1 MTYNFTSRAKKAIE
15 IANNA
20 AIELGHRYI
29 GTEHILYGLAKEGSG
44 VASKVIEKQGITPED
59 ILDITVELVGREE
72 PIEETLG
79 FTPRTKRVIENAF
92 IEARKLGY
100 NYIGTEHILI
110 GLLREGDSIATRI
123 LLELNINIPKFYGEI
138 IKVIN
143 EGENLSSNN
152 ENNSNAK
159 KTGSY
164 NQTPTLNQFGED
176 LTEKA
181 RQGKLDPIIGR
192 KEEIERV
199 IQILSRRTKNNPCL
213 IGEPGV
219 GKTAV
224 VEGLAEKIVTGD
236 VPEILKDKRVVTVDI
251 SSMVAGA
258 KYRGD
263 FEERIK
269 KALEEVK
276 KVGDVILF
284 IDEIH
289 TIVGAGSAEGAIDAA
304 NILKPLLARGEIQL
318 VGATTLNEYRKFI
331 EKDSALERR
340 FSPVTVNEPSEKDTI
355 SILKGIRDKYE
366 AHHNVKITDEAIEAA
381 VKMSVRYINDR
392 FLPDKAIDLIDEAAS
407 KARLKTYTE
416 PDSLKELE
424 EEISNVSKD
433 KEEAVRTQ
441 KFEKAASLR
450 DKEKELKAKYEK
462 EQKKW
467 KNKNNKA
474 ITDITEENIAEVIAS
489 WTGIP
494 AKKITE
500 NENEKLKNLEKNL
513 HQRVIGQNEAVE
525 AVAKAI
531 RRGRVGL
538 KDPKRPIGSF
548 LFLGPTGVGKTEL
561 SKALAECLFGDEN
574 AIIRIDMSEYME
586 AHSVSKL
593 IGSPPGYVGFDEG
606 GQLTEKIRRKP
617 YSVVLFDEIEKAH
630 PDVMNMLLQILE
642 DGRLTDSQGRTV
654 NFKNTVIIMTSNIGA
669 RLITDKKSLGFSA
682 NNLDKEQ
689 NKEEEKAKKEYEDT
703 KKEVMEALKREL
715 RPEFINRIDEIIVFH
730 KLNDTEI
737 DKIIDIMLQEV
748 INRLKEQKIKIE
760 LDSKVKKLIAS
771 KGIDKNFGARPLRR
785 TIQNVL
791 EDALAEE
798 ILDGKLDNEKLNKI
812 TVEDDKIIVKN
823 K

>member
-15 IANNA
+15 IANDA
-20 AIELGHRYI
+20 ALELGHRYI
-29 GTEHILYGLAKEGSG
+29 GTEHLLYGLAKEGSG
-44 VASKVIEKQGITPED
+44 VASKVLENQEITPENIID
-59 ILDITVELVGREE
+59 VTIELVGKDE

-100 NYIGTEHILI
+100 NYIGTEHLLI
-110 GLLREGDSIATRI
+110 GLLREGDSVAARI
-123 LLELNINIPKFYGEI
+123 LIELNVNIPKLYGEI
-138 IKVIN
+138 IRVIN
-143 EGENLSSNN
+143 EGEDLAGESD
-152 ENNSNAK
+152 AK
-159 KTGSY
+159 SGRRKSGSY

-181 RQGKLDPIIGR
+181 KEGKLDPIIGR
-192 KEEIERV
+192 KKEIERV

-224 VEGLAEKIVTGD
+224 VEGLAQKIVLGD
-236 VPEILKDKRVVTVDI
+236 VPEILKNKRVVTVDI

-269 KALEEVK
+269 KALNEVK
-276 KVGDVILF
+276 KAGDVILF
-284 IDEIH
+284 IDEVH

-355 SILKGIRDKYE
+355 TILKGIKDKYE
-366 AHHNVKITDEAIEAA
+366 AHHNVKITDEAIDAA
-381 VKMSVRYINDR
+381 VKLSVRYINDR
-392 FLPDKAIDLIDEAAS
+392 YLPDKAIDLIDEAAS
-407 KARLKTYTE
+407 RARLKTYTE

-424 EEISNVSKD
+424 EELANVTKD
-433 KEEAVRTQ
+433 KEEAVKIQ

-462 EQKKW
+462 EQNKW
-467 KNKNNKA
+467 KNKNNKSV
-474 ITDITEENIAEVIAS
+474 TDITEENIAEVIAS

-500 NENEKLKNLEKNL
+500 DENERLKHLEENL
-513 HQRVIGQNEAVE
+513 HERVIGQNEAVE

-574 AIIRIDMSEYME
+574 AMIRIDMSEYME
-586 AHSVSKL
+586 PHSVSKL

-617 YSVVLFDEIEKAH
+617 YSVILFDEIEKAH

-682 NNLDKEQ
+682 NATNDDKQ
-689 NKEEEKAKKEYEDT
+689 KVEEKAKKEYEEI
-703 KKEVMEALKREL
+703 KKEVMEALKKEL

-730 KLNDTEI
+730 KLTDEEI
-737 DKIIDIMLQEV
+737 DKIIDIMLKEV
-748 INRLKEQKIKIE
+748 VGRLKDQKIEIE
-760 LDSKVKKLIAS
+760 LEPSVKKLIAS

-785 TIQNVL
+785 TIQSVL
-791 EDALAEE
+791 EDSLAEE
-798 ILDGKLDNEKLNKI
+798 ILDGKLKKNKVNKI
-812 TVEDDKIIVKN
+812 GIKDEKVVVQK
-823 K
+823 

>member
-15 IANNA
+15 IANDA
-20 AIELGHRYI
+20 ALELGHRYI
-29 GTEHILYGLAKEGSG
+29 GTEHLLYGLAKEGSG
-44 VASKVIEKQGITPED
+44 VASKVLENQEITPENIID
-59 ILDITVELVGREE
+59 VTIELVGKDE

-100 NYIGTEHILI
+100 NYIGTEHLLI
-110 GLLREGDSIATRI
+110 GLLREGDSVAARI
-123 LLELNINIPKFYGEI
+123 LIELNVNIPKLYGEI
-138 IKVIN
+138 IRVIN
-143 EGENLSSNN
+143 EGEDLAGESD
-152 ENNSNAK
+152 AK
-159 KTGSY
+159 SGRRKSGSY

-181 RQGKLDPIIGR
+181 KEGKLDPIIGR

-224 VEGLAEKIVTGD
+224 VEGLAQKIVSGD
-236 VPEILKDKRVVTVDI
+236 VPEILKNKRVVTVDI

-269 KALEEVK
+269 KALNEVK
-276 KVGDVILF
+276 KAGDVILF
-284 IDEIH
+284 IDEVH

-355 SILKGIRDKYE
+355 TILKGIKDKYE
-366 AHHNVKITDEAIEAA
+366 AHHNVKITDEAIDAA
-381 VKMSVRYINDR
+381 VKLSVRYINDR
-392 FLPDKAIDLIDEAAS
+392 YLPDKAIDLIDEAAS
-407 KARLKTYTE
+407 RARLRTYTE

-424 EEISNVSKD
+424 EELANVTKD
-433 KEEAVRTQ
+433 KEEAVKIQ

-462 EQKKW
+462 EQNKW
-467 KNKNNKA
+467 KNKNNKSV
-474 ITDITEENIAEVIAS
+474 TDITEENIAEVIAN

-500 NENEKLKNLEKNL
+500 DENERLKHLEENL
-513 HQRVIGQNEAVE
+513 HERVIGQNEAVE

-574 AIIRIDMSEYME
+574 AMIRMDMSEYME
-586 AHSVSKL
+586 PHSVSKL

-617 YSVVLFDEIEKAH
+617 YSVILFDEIEKAH

-669 RLITDKKSLGFSA
+669 RLITDKKSLGFS
-682 NNLDKEQ
+682 N
-689 NKEEEKAKKEYEDT
+689 AKNTEDTQKEYEET
-703 KKEVMEALKREL
+703 KKEVMEALKKEL

-730 KLNDTEI
+730 KLTDEEI
-737 DKIIDIMLQEV
+737 DKIIDIMLKEV
-748 INRLKEQKIKIE
+748 VGRLKDQKIEIE
-760 LDSKVKKLIAS
+760 LEPSVKKLIAS

-785 TIQNVL
+785 TIQSVL
-791 EDALAEE
+791 EDSLAEE
-798 ILDGKLDNEKLNKI
+798 ILDGKLKKNKVNKI
-812 TVEDDKIIVKN
+812 GIKDEKVVVEK
-823 K
+823 

>member
-15 IANNA
+15 IANDA

-44 VASKVIEKQGITPED
+44 VASKVLENQGISPED
-59 ILDITVELVGREE
+59 ILDVTVSLVGREE
-72 PIEETLG
+72 PIDDTLG
-79 FTPRTKRVIENAF
+79 FTPRTKRVIESAF

-110 GLLREGDSIATRI
+110 GILREGDSVAARI
-123 LLELNINIPKFYGEI
+123 LLELNVNIPKLYGEI
-138 IKVIN
+138 VRVIN
-143 EGENLSSNN
+143 EGEDLKGEGDSKSS
-152 ENNSNAK
+152 SK
-159 KTGSY
+159 KSGSY

-176 LTEKA
+176 LTDKA

-224 VEGLAEKIVTGD
+224 VEGLAEKIVSGD
-236 VPEILKDKRVVTVDI
+236 VPEILKNKRVVTVDI

-269 KALEEVK
+269 KALNEVK

-284 IDEIH
+284 IDEVH

-331 EKDSALERR
+331 EKDTALERR

-355 SILKGIRDKYE
+355 LILKGIRDKYE

-392 FLPDKAIDLIDEAAS
+392 YLPDKAIDLIDEAAS
-407 KARLKTYTE
+407 RARLKTYTE

-424 EEISNVSKD
+424 EEIANINKD
-433 KEEAVRTQ
+433 KEEAVKTQ
-441 KFEKAASLR
+441 KFEKAAKLR
-450 DKEKELKAKYEK
+450 DKEKELKEKYEK

-467 KNKNNKA
+467 QNKNNKSV
-474 ITDITEENIAEVIAS
+474 TDITEENIAEVISS

-500 NENEKLKNLEKNL
+500 DENEKLKNLEKNL
-513 HQRVIGQNEAVE
+513 HERVIGQDEAVE

-574 AIIRIDMSEYME
+574 AMVRLDMSEYME
-586 AHSVSKL
+586 PHSVSKL
-593 IGSPPGYVGFDEG
+593 IGSPPGYVGFDDG

-669 RLITDKKSLGFSA
+669 RLITDKKSLGFS
-682 NNLDKEQ
+682 N
-689 NKEEEKAKKEYEDT
+689 NKEENTENKEYEET
-703 KKEVMEALKREL
+703 KKEVMEALKKEL

-730 KLNDTEI
+730 KLTDKEI
-737 DKIIDIMLQEV
+737 DKIIDIMLKEV
-748 INRLKEQKIKIE
+748 VNRLKAQKIEIE
-760 LDSKVKKLIAS
+760 LEPEVKKLIAK

-785 TIQNVL
+785 TIQSVL
-791 EDALAEE
+791 EDRLAEE
-798 ILDGKLDNEKLNKI
+798 ILDGKLKKNKVNKI
-812 TVEDDKIIVKN
+812 GIKDDRVVLVK
-823 K
+823 

>member
-1 MTYNFTSRAKKAIE
+1 MTYSFTNRAKKAIE
-15 IANNA
+15 LADSL
-20 AIELGHRYI
+20 AIELGHNYI
-29 GTEHILYGLAKEGSG
+29 GTEHILYGLVKEGSG
-44 VASKVIEKQGITPED
+44 VASKVLQNQGIEPDMVIDE
-59 ILDITVELVGREE
+59 IVNLVGNDS
-72 PIEETLG
+72 PITETLG

-110 GLLREGDSIATRI
+110 GILREADSIATRI
-123 LLELNINIPKFYGEI
+123 LLELNVNIPKLYGEI
-138 IKVIN
+138 VRVIN
-143 EGENLSSNN
+143 EGEDFSSN
-152 ENNSNAK
+152 EGGNNNRGK
-159 KTGSY
+159 GSY

-176 LTEKA
+176 LTKKA
-181 RQGKLDPIIGR
+181 EEGKLDPIIGR
-192 KEEIERV
+192 KTEIERV

-219 GKTAV
+219 GKTAA
-224 VEGLAEKIVTGD
+224 VEGLAEKIVSGD
-236 VPEILKDKRVVTVDI
+236 VPETLKGKRVVTMDI
-251 SSMVAGA
+251 SGMVAGS

-269 KALEEVK
+269 KALEEAK

-289 TIVGAGSAEGAIDAA
+289 TIVGAGAAEGAIDAA
-304 NILKPLLARGEIQL
+304 NILKPLLARGEIRL
-318 VGATTLNEYRKFI
+318 IGATTLNEYRKYI
-331 EKDSALERR
+331 EKDAALERR
-340 FSPVTVNEPSEKDTI
+340 FSPVTINEPSEKDTI
-355 SILKGIRDKYE
+355 KILKGLRDKFE
-366 AHHNVKITDEAIEAA
+366 AHHGVEITDEAIEAA
-381 VKMSVRYINDR
+381 VKMSIRYINDR
-392 FLPDKAIDLIDEAAS
+392 YLPDKAIDLIDEAAS
-407 KARLKTYTE
+407 RAKLKTFTE
-416 PDSLKELE
+416 PDSLKKLQ
-424 EEISNVSKD
+424 EEIEKVENE
-433 KEEAVRTQ
+433 KEEAVRIQ

-450 DKEKELKAKYEK
+450 DKQKELKEKYEK

-467 KNKNNKA
+467 QNKNDKT
-474 ITDITEENIAEVIAS
+474 ITNITEENVAEVISS

-500 NENEKLKNLEKNL
+500 DENVRLKNLEKTL
-513 HQRVIGQNEAVE
+513 HERVIGQDEAVE

-561 SKALAECLFGDEN
+561 SKALAESLFGDEN
-574 AIIRIDMSEYME
+574 AMIRIDMSEYME
-586 AHSVSKL
+586 PHSVSKL

-617 YSVVLFDEIEKAH
+617 YSVILFDEIEKAH

-669 RLITDKKSLGFSA
+669 RLITDKKTLGFSKT
-682 NNLDKEQ
+682 NKD
-689 NKEEEKAKKEYEDT
+689 NKEKEESSKKEYEDI
-703 KKEVMEALKREL
+703 KKEVMDALKKEL

-730 KLNDTEI
+730 KLTDSEI
-737 DKIIDIMLQEV
+737 SKIIDIMLKEV
-748 INRLKEQKIKIE
+748 TTRLEAQKIKIE
-760 LDSKVKKLIAS
+760 LEPEVKELIAS

-785 TIQNVL
+785 TIQSVL
-791 EDALAEE
+791 EDRLAEE
-798 ILDGKLDNEKLNKI
+798 ILDGNLKKNKTNKI
-812 TVEDDKIIVKN
+812 GVNDGKIVVK
-823 K
+823 